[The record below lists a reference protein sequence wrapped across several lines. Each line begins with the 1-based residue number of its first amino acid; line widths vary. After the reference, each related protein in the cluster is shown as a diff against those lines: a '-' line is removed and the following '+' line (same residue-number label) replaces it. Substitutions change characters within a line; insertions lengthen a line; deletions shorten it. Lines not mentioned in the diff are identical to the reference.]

1 MTIINAEMMENELA
15 VRSAFYILTETG
27 FLANSIERAIII
39 IL

>member
-15 VRSAFYILTETG
+15 VTSAFYILIETG
-27 FLANSIERAIII
+27 FLANNIERTIII